1 MRVLFTPIAAP
12 SHLYPHI
19 PLAWAL
25 RAAGCEVRVAA
36 TPELTGTVANAGL
49 AAVPVGGQRAGL
61 EKVFRISQTIYRHR
75 PYPPDWPLNPHLL
88 DADQR
93 ESIELFGLNWV
104 TFAESVVDEL
114 IAFARWWRPDLVVHD
129 VAGIAGAVAAAAI
142 GVPNVRGLN
151 GPSVRPM
158 ELGVDGREPL
168 PGFVDLFE
176 RRGLTPRTVPAMTI
190 DPSPPGVRLPVADP
204 YREVRYVP
212 YNGTGVIPDWVDK
225 PADRPRVCVTWGIAA
240 SRASRRFGSVVL
252 DPCRW
257 ALAALSTVDAEV
269 VLAAGTA
276 DQLELL
282 GDLPANVRPL
292 VAMPLHVLLP
302 HCSLVVHQGGEGT
315 GLTAAVHGVPQL
327 IIYGKHDQDLLS
339 HRLATA
345 GVAMRLR
352 AQDLA
357 TQTDPPATVRVA
369 VESLLAD
376 SSCAAAAARLAERI
390 RRQPAPADLVPAL
403 KSLTGQGV

>member
-1 MRVLFTPIAAP
+1 MRVLFTTIAAP

-25 RAAGCEVRVAA
+25 RAAGHEVRVAA
-36 TPELTGTVANAGL
+36 TFELTDTVTNAGL
-49 AAVPVGGQRAGL
+49 IAVPVGGERARL
-61 EKVFRISQTIYRHR
+61 EKVFQISQTIYRHR
-75 PYPPDWPLNPHLL
+75 PYPPDWPLHQNLL

-93 ESIELFGLNWV
+93 ESIELFGRNWI
-104 TFAESVVDEL
+104 TFAESIVDEL
-114 IAFARWWRPDLVVHD
+114 ITFARWWRPELVVHD
-129 VAGIAGAVAAAAI
+129 VAGIAGAVTAAAI
-142 GVPNVRGLN
+142 GVPSVRGLN

-158 ELGVDGREPL
+158 ELGIDGCEPL
-168 PGFVDLFE
+168 PRFAELFE
-176 RRGLTPRTVPAMTI
+176 SRGLPPRTAPAMTI
-190 DPSPPGVRLPVADP
+190 DPSPPGVRLPVTDP

-212 YNGTGVIPDWVDK
+212 YNGSGVIPDWVDT
-225 PADRPRVCVTWGIAA
+225 PADRPRICVTWGIAA

-282 GDLPANVRPL
+282 GELPGNVRPL
-292 VAMPLHVLLP
+292 VAVPLHLLLP
-302 HCSLVVHQGGEGT
+302 RCSLVVHQGGEGS

-327 IIYGKHDQDLLS
+327 IIYSKHDQDLLS
-339 HRLATA
+339 HRLATT

-357 TQTDPPATVRVA
+357 TQADPPGAVRDTV
-369 VESLLAD
+369 EKLLTD
-376 SSCAAAAARLAERI
+376 SSYLDAAARLAERI
-390 RRQPAPADLVPAL
+390 RRQPSPADLVPTL
-403 KSLTGQGV
+403 ESLI